1 MAAQFV
7 PRWRD
12 RILKFAIPAGRLGE
26 AVLRLDVLGLT
37 AGCNLDLS
45 LCDASGTVLWHCA
58 PNQPIAGRRTAT
70 GRDIFLSLVRRVSL
84 GLRLEARARAAMR
97 SRLAPLFYE
106 IPAGR
111 LPPGGIVSLSLRR
124 LLPPPVLLRRAL
136 LATTPRDPGQQVS
149 CEEPLAAYVDRIGV
163 RAGDS
168 LVLRV
173 HAPVGRF
180 DATIVRYGKI
190 DRRVRQ
196 AEGLDG
202 GPQRR
207 PLAAYR
213 LGAGWPAAWR
223 FLVDER
229 LEPGLYGVRL
239 ADSAGGATTVPL
251 VVRPAAPR
259 APLLVLASTNTW
271 AAYNEWGGASL
282 YYWRKADSLGRDCAR
297 AVTRLRPNPAADPDR
312 GESHLARGL
321 VELVRWLE
329 ASGYSYDLAT
339 DEDVHAD
346 PELFGHYRCVM
357 TDPHAE
363 YWTEAMR
370 GGLERFLAR
379 GGSLAYRS
387 GNGVYWKTRAIEDGI
402 EVVKLSGVF
411 ADGEAGGLWA
421 DLGASETQLTG
432 LAYTRTGQHS
442 YAPFRVL
449 RPDHWVFGGTGM
461 VVGANFGEHGRF
473 GAASGHETDKINRH
487 TAKRVVRLARGRNPG
502 GGADMIYFERGD
514 GGCVFAVGSITF
526 CGALAE
532 DPVVDRITRNV
543 LDRFLADPSQAGRPG

>member
-1 MAAQFV
+1 
-7 PRWRD
+7 
-12 RILKFAIPAGRLGE
+12 
-26 AVLRLDVLGLT
+26 LGLT

-45 LCDASGTVLWHCA
+45 LCDASDRVLWHSA
-58 PNQPIAGRRTAT
+58 PNQAIAGRRTAT
-70 GRDIFLSLVRRVSL
+70 GRDIFLTLVRRVPL
-84 GLRLEARARAAMR
+84 GLRLEALVRAASR
-97 SRLAPLFYE
+97 SPLATLFYE
-106 IPAGR
+106 IPADR
-111 LPPGGIVSLSLRR
+111 LPPGGTVSLSLRR
-124 LLPPPVLLRRAL
+124 LLPPPVLLKRAS
-136 LATTPRDPGQQVS
+136 LATTPRDPAQLVS
-149 CEEPLAAYVDRIGV
+149 CEEPLAAYADRIGV
-163 RAGDS
+163 KAGDS
-168 LVLRV
+168 LALRV
-173 HAPVGRF
+173 HAPVGGF

-190 DRRVRQ
+190 DRRLRD

-239 ADSAGGATTVPL
+239 SDSAGGATTVPL
-251 VVRPAAPR
+251 VVRPVAPR

-282 YYWRKADSLGRDCAR
+282 YYWRKTEALGRDRAR
-297 AVTRLRPNPAADPDR
+297 AVSRLRPNPAADPDR

-329 ASGYSYDLAT
+329 ASGYAYDLAT
-339 DEDVHAD
+339 DEDVDAD

-370 GGLERFLAR
+370 GGLERFLAH
-379 GGSLAYRS
+379 GGSLAYLS
-387 GNGVYWKTRAIEDGI
+387 GNGVYWKTRAVEDGI
-402 EVVKLSGVF
+402 EVIKPSGIF
-411 ADGEAGGLWA
+411 ADGEAGGLWT
-421 DLGASETQLTG
+421 DLGASEAKLIG
-432 LAYTRTGQHS
+432 LAYTRRGLGT
-442 YAPFRVL
+442 YAPFGVL
-449 RPDHWVFGGTGM
+449 RPDHWVFAGTGV
-461 VVGANFGEHGRF
+461 VVGANFGECGRF

-487 TAKRVVRLARGRNPG
+487 TPKGAVRLARGRNPG

-514 GGCVFAVGSITF
+514 GGRVFAAGSITF

-543 LDRFLADPSQAGRPG
+543 LDRFLADPASVGRPG